1 MEEISR
7 KAAVLIEALPYIQRF
22 RNAVVVVK
30 FGGSAMEEPRH
41 VESVLD
47 DIAFMECVGMKVVV
61 VHGGGKEIT
70 RGMEEAGIPASFVR
84 GLRVTCERTMQ
95 VVERVLKTDIN
106 PRIVRMLNQRGA
118 PARGLHGEEIFQV
131 RRMTGVDETT
141 GAMLDWG
148 FVGEPGEVLTGPV
161 LAMLAEG
168 LIPVVTPL
176 GTGPQGRTH
185 NINADVA
192 AAALAKALKA
202 RKLAFLSDVPGLLR
216 DPQDPESLI
225 STVRLDEIEWLVEQ
239 GVVSGGMLP
248 KIKSCIEALEAGVR
262 KVHMIDGRMFH
273 SLLMEMFTDK
283 GVGTE
288 IVAGGNEQGCG
299 CGKAC

>member
-1 MEEISR
+1 MEDISR

-22 RNAVVVVK
+22 RNAIVVVK
-30 FGGSAMEEPRH
+30 FGGSAMEDSAH

-61 VHGGGKEIT
+61 VHGGGKEIS
-70 RGMEEAGIPASFVR
+70 RGMKDAGIESTFVR
-84 GLRVTCERTMQ
+84 GLRVTCARSIE
-95 VVERVLKTDIN
+95 VVERVLKMDVN
-106 PRIVRMLNQRGA
+106 PRIVKMLTQKGA
-118 PARGLHGEEIFQV
+118 PARGLNGEDIFRV
-131 RRMTGVDETT
+131 KRMTETDPET
-141 GAMLDWG
+141 GAILDWG
-148 FVGEPGEVLTGPV
+148 FVGEPGEVLTEPIH
-161 LAMLAEG
+161 AMLAEG
-168 LIPVVTPL
+168 LIPVLTPL
-176 GTGPQGRTH
+176 GMGPGNKVH

-192 AAALAKALKA
+192 AAAVAKALKA

-225 STVRLDEIEWLVEQ
+225 TTLRLDEVAWLVKQ
-239 GVVSGGMLP
+239 GVISGGMLP
-248 KIKSCIEALEAGVR
+248 KIASCIEALEAGVR

-288 IVAGGNEQGCG
+288 IVAGGIDEV
-299 CGKAC
+299 